1 MIIFLCVCDDR
12 SAAWRLWNHK
22 THHRIAGWWTP
33 ALFSF
38 LASLSRKMWI
48 SFLGRLDW
56 RVPHHCYVCFPPK
69 FFFWE
74 CCRTTLFYECV
85 RCKLPFRSLE
95 NKIYLMGLYTSSD
108 LFFLWNA
115 IYLQGA
121 MTSMQSELIITI
133 CSHRVVPL
141 RCKRVTQWERIQ
153 YHVVN
158 AAFWDWWSGA
168 NSQGVAIT
176 WGNQITPQTRHFWK
190 PLNSPS
196 FTWACRDPSAQRGS
210 LHELFVVG
218 TSQSA
223 GVSEAVT
230 THTLGRP
237 EPPLVKIG
245 LLSVAV
251 QSCFWIGRHICC
263 VEFWKLPL
271 RESQ

>member
-1 MIIFLCVCDDR
+1 MNTSFVLVFGLSIQKNVNIFLR
-12 SAAWRLWNHK
+12 K
-22 THHRIAGWWTP
+22 AGLKGAT
-33 ALFSF
+33 
-38 LASLSRKMWI
+38 SL
-48 SFLGRLDW
+48 L
-56 RVPHHCYVCFPPK
+56 YVCFPPK

-158 AAFWDWWSGA
+158 AAFWDWCSGA

-230 THTLGRP
+230 THTVGRP
-237 EPPLVKIG
+237 EPHLAEDWAVERCCSV
-245 LLSVAV
+245 LLLN
-251 QSCFWIGRHICC
+251 
-263 VEFWKLPL
+263 WKTHVLCGVLKTTFMWVPVTPDCPRL
-271 RESQ
+271 GSGIR